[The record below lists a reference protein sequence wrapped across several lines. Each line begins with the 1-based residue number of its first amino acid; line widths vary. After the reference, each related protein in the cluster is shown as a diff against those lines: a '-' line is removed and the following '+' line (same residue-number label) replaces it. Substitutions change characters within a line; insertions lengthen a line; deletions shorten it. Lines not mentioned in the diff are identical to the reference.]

1 MTDPASTSEAR
12 GQTVLAPSSDPAISL
27 SLSERDVAQMISA
40 AEAGR
45 TDEATLGTGE
55 VAARRAQVIGITG
68 PPGSGK
74 STLVDVLL
82 CQARERG
89 LTAAVLA
96 IDPSSDRTGGAVLG
110 DRVRMSRHSTDPGV
124 YIRSMATRGS
134 TRGLAGATR
143 DAVRVLEAAG
153 YDVVIVETVGIGQV
167 ELDIVGLADTVAV
180 LTIPGLGDTMQMNK
194 AGIMEVG
201 DVFVVNMADR
211 PETQR
216 TVRELRQALAIG
228 RQHDSMPPICT
239 TVALEGTGVVE
250 LWNELE
256 AHHRALK
263 ASGELASRRL
273 AHARA
278 EFRELAQREW
288 LRLLDDKLAATPRY
302 EQVMTDL
309 DNWHTTPLAAARSL
323 LADIDHGDR

>member
-1 MTDPASTSEAR
+1 MTNPVPASSR
-12 GQTVLAPSSDPAISL
+12 GQALLPERDATPTLT
-27 SLSERDVAQMISA
+27 LSERDVARMISA

-55 VAARRAQVIGITG
+55 AAERRAQVIGITG

-82 CQARERG
+82 SQIRG
-89 LTAAVLA
+89 RGMTAAVLA

-134 TRGLAGATR
+134 TRGLAAATR
-143 DAVRVLEAAG
+143 DAVRVVEAAG

-211 PETQR
+211 PETSC
-216 TVRELRQALAIG
+216 TVRELKQALAIG
-228 RQHDSMPPICT
+228 RQHDAMPPICT
-239 TVALEGTGVVE
+239 TVALQGEGVAE
-250 LWNELE
+250 LWQTLE
-256 AHHRALK
+256 AHHRAL
-263 ASGELASRRL
+263 ADSGELASRRL

-278 EFRELAQREW
+278 EFREIAQREW
-288 LRLLDDKLAATPRY
+288 LRLLDAKLVATPRY
-302 EQVMTDL
+302 QQVMDAL
-309 DNWHTTPLAAARSL
+309 DSWQTTPLAAARTL
-323 LADIDHGDR
+323 LADIDQGDR